1 MEYLVKVG
9 EQIVLNE
16 DTTKAIITLENKIK
30 ELKDTEDALR
40 QQILK
45 EMEEKNIIK
54 VDNGDLAITYVAE
67 TYKETFDSKTFKKDN
82 ESLYNQYVKISPV
95 KASIR
100 IKVK

>member
-9 EQIVLNE
+9 EQIVLSE

-30 ELKDTEDALR
+30 ELKDTEDVLR